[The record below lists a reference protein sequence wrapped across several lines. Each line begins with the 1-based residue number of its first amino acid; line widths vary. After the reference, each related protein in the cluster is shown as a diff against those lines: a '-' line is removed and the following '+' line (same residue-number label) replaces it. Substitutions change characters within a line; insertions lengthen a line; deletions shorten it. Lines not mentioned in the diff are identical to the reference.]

1 MKRWALFLVVLFSV
15 SFVLLPGVSGAE
27 EKISGRVVMHNLK
40 VERFEVGDVPGHI
53 MGTSQNAGL
62 MFISNGE
69 IATHT
74 GTVMFDYVNGKGT
87 FTVNRVFTYSDG
99 STQFVKS
106 IGTTTPL
113 DGGKK
118 SVHEG
123 TYECTGG
130 TGRFERIRGKGTFK
144 GEQLGSRET
153 GGDQYFDFT
162 GTEWK
167 K

>member
-1 MKRWALFLVVLFSV
+1 MKRWALFLVVLFPV

-27 EKISGRVVMHNLK
+27 EKISGRVVIHNQK
-40 VERFEVGDVPGHI
+40 VERFEVGDIPGHI
-53 MGTSQNAGL
+53 TGITQNAGL

-99 STQFVKS
+99 STQFAKS
-106 IGTTTPL
+106 IGTTTPV

-123 TYECTGG
+123 TYEITGG

-153 GGDQYFDFT
+153 GGDQYTDFT